1 MPLRLQARRVDENLF
16 MLMLFLTVAL
26 VHLVALMSPGP
37 DFFFVSQT
45 AASRSR
51 GEAMMG
57 VVGISLGIV
66 IWAGVALMGLNL
78 ILQKMAWLHQIIMV
92 GGGLYLCWMGWQL
105 LKSAR
110 TKRDT
115 TETEVQVV
123 LPARGRTFLRGFLTN
138 LSNPKAVIYFG
149 SVFSLFVGD
158 DVSAGARWG
167 LFVLIVGETFVWF
180 SVVACIFALPVI
192 RRGYQRLSKWIDG
205 LAGVLF
211 TGFGIHLILS
221 R

>member
-1 MPLRLQARRVDENLF
+1 
-16 MLMLFLTVAL
+16 MLILFLTVAL
-26 VHLVALMSPGP
+26 MHMIALVSPGP

-51 GEAMMG
+51 KDAMMG
-57 VVGISLGIV
+57 VVGITLGV
-66 IWAGVALMGLNL
+66 AVWAAVALMGLHL
-78 ILQKMAWLHQIIMV
+78 ILQKMAWLHEIITI

-110 TKRDT
+110 AKKSAG
-115 TETEVQVV
+115 ETEIAETAVT
-123 LPARGRTFLRGFLTN
+123 LPAGGRTFMRGFLTN

-158 DVSAGARWG
+158 GVSSAARGG
-167 LFVLIVGETFVWF
+167 LFIMIVAETFAWF
-180 SVVACIFALPVI
+180 SIVALVFALPKM
-192 RRGYQRLSKWIDG
+192 RRGYQRLAKWIDG
-205 LAGVLF
+205 VAGVVF
-211 TGFGIHLILS
+211 TGFGIGLIIS

>member
-1 MPLRLQARRVDENLF
+1 MPHANAISDRRAGALGCFDEPR
-16 MLMLFLTVAL
+16 A
-26 VHLVALMSPGP
+26 

-51 GEAMMG
+51 REAMMG
-57 VVGISLGIV
+57 VTGISLGIV
-66 IWAGVALMGLNL
+66 VWAGVALMGLNL

-110 TKRDT
+110 SKRDT
-115 TETEVQVV
+115 SEPEVQVA

-158 DVSAGARWG
+158 NVTAGARWG
-167 LFVLIVGETFVWF
+167 LFVLIVAETFVWF
-180 SVVACIFALPVI
+180 SIVACVFALPVM

-211 TGFGIHLILS
+211 AGFGIHLILS

>member
-1 MPLRLQARRVDENLF
+1 

-26 VHLVALMSPGP
+26 VHLIALMSPGP

-51 GEAMMG
+51 REAMMG

-66 IWAGVALMGLNL
+66 VWAGVALMGLHL

-92 GGGLYLCWMGWQL
+92 GGGIYLCWMGWQL
-105 LKSAR
+105 LRSAR
-110 TKRDT
+110 AQQAQPAA
-115 TETEVQVV
+115 EAQVA
-123 LPARGRTFLRGFLTN
+123 LPKAGRSFIRGFLTN

-158 DVSAGARWG
+158 SVGAGARWG
-167 LFVLIVGETFVWF
+167 LFLLIVAETFVWF
-180 SVVACIFALPVI
+180 SLVAVVFALPAM
-192 RRGYQRLSKWIDG
+192 RRGYQRLAKWIDG
-205 LAGVLF
+205 VAGVLF
-211 TGFGIHLILS
+211 TGFG
-221 R
+221 

>member
-1 MPLRLQARRVDENLF
+1 

-51 GEAMMG
+51 REAMMG

-66 IWAGVALMGLNL
+66 VWAGVALMGLHL

-92 GGGLYLCWMGWQL
+92 GGGIYLCWMGWQL
-105 LKSAR
+105 LRSAR
-110 TKRDT
+110 AQQAQPAA
-115 TETEVQVV
+115 EAQVA
-123 LPARGRTFLRGFLTN
+123 LPKAGRSFIRGFLTN

-158 DVSAGARWG
+158 SVGAGARWG
-167 LFVLIVGETFVWF
+167 LFLLIVAETFVWF
-180 SVVACIFALPVI
+180 SLVAVVFALPAM
-192 RRGYQRLSKWIDG
+192 RRGYQRLAKWIDG
-205 LAGVLF
+205 VAGVLF
-211 TGFGIHLILS
+211 TGFGLHLIFT

>member
-1 MPLRLQARRVDENLF
+1 
-16 MLMLFLTVAL
+16 MLMLFLTVAFI
-26 VHLVALMSPGP
+26 HLVALISPGP

-57 VVGISLGIV
+57 VLGISLGIV

-92 GGGLYLCWMGWQL
+92 GGGMYLCWMGWQL

-110 TKRDT
+110 AKHDVA
-115 TETEVQVV
+115 EEEVQVF
-123 LPARGRTFLRGFLTN
+123 LPARGRTFIRGLLTN

-149 SVFSLFVGD
+149 SVFSWFVGD
-158 DVSAGARWG
+158 DVGAGARWG
-167 LFVLIVGETFVWF
+167 LFILIVGETFLWF
-180 SVVACIFALPVI
+180 TVVACVFALPTM

-211 TGFGIHLILS
+211 AGFGIQLILS

>member
-1 MPLRLQARRVDENLF
+1 

-51 GEAMMG
+51 REAMMG

-66 IWAGVALMGLNL
+66 VWAGVALMGLNL
-78 ILQKMAWLHQIIMV
+78 ILQKMAWLHEIIMV

-110 TKRDT
+110 SKQDVS
-115 TETEVQVV
+115 EGEVPVA
-123 LPARGRTFLRGFLTN
+123 LPVRGRTFLRGFLTN

-167 LFVLIVGETFVWF
+167 LFVLIIAETFVWF
-180 SVVACIFALPVI
+180 SIVACVFALPVM